1 MPDLYLFFHSF
12 TPSLSSSFNCDQMQN
27 EIEVLKAMGTGN
39 KEALAILYEK
49 YAPIIYGLALRVTES
64 RDKAANVVKE
74 VFQKL
79 WQNASSFDSFQHDP
93 FYWVMDVAKQVA
105 LANESRSEQ
114 FDFFA
119 FQESNS
125 AGHDLKTLL
134 SKIDNKHRQ
143 VLELSYF
150 RNLSEE
156 QIESEMNIPIGTV
169 ATRLRIAI
177 KALREVVG

>member
-1 MPDLYLFFHSF
+1 MQTEVEILRAMAKGDKDAFTALF
-12 TPSLSSSFNCDQMQN
+12 
-27 EIEVLKAMGTGN
+27 
-39 KEALAILYEK
+39 EK
-49 YAPIIYGLALRVTES
+49 YGSTVYGLALRVTES
-64 RDKAANVVKE
+64 REKASNVTKE

-79 WQNASSFDSFQHDP
+79 WHNAASFDSFQHDP
-93 FYWVMDVAKQVA
+93 FYWVMDLAKETA

-125 AGHDLKTLL
+125 AGFDLKELL
-134 SKIDNKHRQ
+134 SKIDPKHRQ

-156 QIESEMNIPIGTV
+156 EIEREMNIPVGTV

-177 KALREVVG
+177 KSLREVVG